1 MKDGMKVT
9 MFGSFEVR
17 LGDSVLNGSVM
28 RSSQLEKLLV
38 YLIIYRDRKITLQ
51 EFVDVLW
58 EDGIDNPS
66 GALKNLVYRLRN
78 VLKKVSDEQFI
89 KTSQG
94 SYMWSS
100 DIPIALDA
108 ELFEESCKKAR
119 TFDGELSE
127 KIALYEVAVNM
138 YKGRFLADFAF
149 ETWLVAL
156 STYYHSLY
164 LTMVKELAPLY
175 EKNRSFDKVQSM
187 IKFALGQDGLDEE
200 LHYWNI
206 KSLARQ
212 NKVQLALAHYDEASK
227 ILYKNL
233 GIRNSE
239 KLRQVYVELMDMK
252 NGQQATVDEICE
264 AIREEQPLV
273 GAYYCN
279 YSVFQEIYRLESR
292 RISRLGVSEY
302 VLLLTLHSSNPVKED
317 VLEKVMTSLQNVIC
331 NSLRIGDVVAKC
343 SSVQHIVL
351 LQTCSYETGCMVA
364 ERIIANFEQL
374 GIGRNFKMIYDIKE
388 VELLTSGK
396 GDN

>member
-1 MKDGMKVT
+1 MKNGLKVT
-9 MFGSFEVR
+9 MFGSFALR
-17 LGDSVLNGSVM
+17 IGDIVLDGSVL
-28 RSSQLEKLLV
+28 RSSQLEKLLA
-38 YLIIYRDRKITLQ
+38 YLIIYRNKKIALQ

-58 EDGIDNPS
+58 EDGVDNPS

-78 VLKKVSDEQFI
+78 VLKKISQESFI

-94 SYMWSS
+94 SYTWTS
-100 DIPIALDA
+100 DMAVELDA
-108 ELFEESCKKAR
+108 EYFEEKCKIAR
-119 TFDGELSE
+119 NFDGELNE
-127 KIALYEVAVNM
+127 KIALYEEAIKL
-138 YKGRFLADFAF
+138 YQGKFLADFAL
-149 ETWLVAL
+149 ETWIVAL

-175 EKNRSFDKVQSM
+175 EKVRAFDRLQTV
-187 IKFALGQDGLDEE
+187 IKFALEQDSLDEE

-227 ILYKNL
+227 ILYRSL

-239 KLRQVYVELMDMK
+239 KLREIYVELIDLK

-264 AIREEQPLV
+264 AIKEEQPLV

-279 YSVFQEIYRLESR
+279 YTVFQEIYRLESR

-302 VLLLTLHSSNPVKED
+302 VLLLTLHSSEEVKEP
-317 VLEKVMTSLQNVIC
+317 VMDKAMASLQDVIC

-343 SSVQHIVL
+343 SPIQHIVL

-364 ERIIANFEQL
+364 ERITANFEQL
-374 GIGRNFKMIYDIKE
+374 HLGSNFKLVYDIKE
-388 VELLTSGK
+388 VEMLTSGK